1 MVLSDNSNLWLA
13 ETLWRLGA
21 IEFGDFTLGR
31 TTVGSP
37 IYVNVRR
44 LIGHPT
50 ALWRAAHV
58 IHEEISALQS
68 MRNPQMDYFD
78 LVAGVP
84 LGGLHVATAYSLTA
98 KIPMI
103 YLHPTPSEKQNEI
116 EGVYEAGQRA
126 IIMDDLVTGGGS
138 IVETAERL
146 RTADLIV
153 RDAFVLIDRQVG
165 ARERL
170 KKLGINLR
178 AALTLEVILNH
189 LIAGGHI
196 QSDQY
201 KRSMEFIQAQRL
213 TET

>member
-1 MVLSDNSNLWLA
+1 
-13 ETLWRLGA
+13 
-21 IEFGDFTLGR
+21 
-31 TTVGSP
+31 
-37 IYVNVRR
+37 
-44 LIGHPT
+44 
-50 ALWRAAHV
+50 
-58 IHEEISALQS
+58 
-68 MRNPQMDYFD
+68 
-78 LVAGVP
+78 
-84 LGGLHVATAYSLTA
+84 
-98 KIPMI
+98 
-103 YLHPTPSEKQNEI
+103 
-116 EGVYEAGQRA
+116 
-126 IIMDDLVTGGGS
+126 MDDLVTGGGS

-146 RTADLIV
+146 RAADLIV